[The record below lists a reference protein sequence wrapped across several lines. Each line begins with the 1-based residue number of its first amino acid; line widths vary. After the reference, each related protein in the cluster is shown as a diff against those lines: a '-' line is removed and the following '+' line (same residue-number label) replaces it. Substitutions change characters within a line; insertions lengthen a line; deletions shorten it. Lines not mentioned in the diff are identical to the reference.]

1 LQYDASE
8 LPIENPFPQ
17 DEPESKRKF
26 WPTAIRIAV
35 VVILVA
41 AALWLLTISYAA
53 KARQVGIVVTM
64 VATAC

>member
-1 LQYDASE
+1 MEYDASE

-26 WPTAIRIAV
+26 WPTVIRIAV

-41 AALWLLTISYAA
+41 TALWLLAIAYAA
-53 KARQVGIVVTM
+53 MAR
-64 VATAC
+64 

>member
-1 LQYDASE
+1 MRYDASE

-17 DEPESKRKF
+17 DDPESRRKF

-35 VVILVA
+35 VVILVV
-41 AALWLLTISYAA
+41 AALWLLTIAYAA
-53 KARQVGIVVTM
+53 MARQVGIAVTM

>member
-1 LQYDASE
+1 MEYDASE

-17 DEPESKRKF
+17 DEPESKPKF

-41 AALWLLTISYAA
+41 AALWVLAMAYGA
-53 KARQVGIVVTM
+53 M
-64 VATAC
+64 VR